1 MSNEKATADPSAS
14 LLYAQDDNAERNGSL
29 GSATSELF
37 EVDYGV
43 AVGVGG
49 VFDDA
54 AALHDEGYVLH
65 DGDVGEG
72 IALDGDDVGEAA
84 GFKGAD
90 VFVFFEHGGG
100 VDGGGLQCAEGR
112 HAAADESAEF
122 F

>member
-1 MSNEKATADPSAS
+1 MSFS
-14 LLYAQDDNAERNGSL
+14 LQPCNGI
-29 GSATSELF
+29 
-37 EVDYGV
+37 

-54 AALHDEGYVLH
+54 SALHDEGYVFH

-84 GFKGAD
+84 GLDGTD
-90 VFVFFEHGGG
+90 VFIFFKHGGG
-100 VDGGGLQCAEGR
+100 VDGGGLERAEGG
-112 HAAADESAEF
+112 HAAADESAKF